1 MEHYK
6 LRTSGGTKMKLV
18 ISVIIPP
25 TLIFILCFVPNEM
38 FGLFLVLSCLAS
50 ILFYD
55 LAKMERN
62 RQGLRL
68 FASILLGVGAF
79 VISYGLARNDF
90 LFGLVAMVSILIG
103 EFHYLFG
110 KDG

>member
-1 MEHYK
+1 
-6 LRTSGGTKMKLV
+6 MKLV

-55 LAKMERN
+55 LAKMER
-62 RQGLRL
+62 L
-68 FASILLGVGAF
+68 
-79 VISYGLARNDF
+79 
-90 LFGLVAMVSILIG
+90 
-103 EFHYLFG
+103 
-110 KDG
+110 